1 MLFSSAVDSL
11 ILLAY
16 SKFDVEDRLSYPVA
30 FANLERTL
38 PFIGATPTSSTEGL
52 TIDKPEN
59 LDSIRYVV
67 SALYKIGGT
76 LYNASKP
83 ELAIKFIERACQLG
97 SAVIAVE
104 LAGGRDV
111 DMNGEEDS
119 ERAARIKSMEELRNY
134 MPKRWE
140 LLALSYYAIG
150 DKQVISQF
158 PLRDSLC

>member
-1 MLFSSAVDSL
+1 MSSTSLFSGAVDSL

-30 FANLERTL
+30 FANLDRSL
-38 PFIGATPTSSTEGL
+38 LLIGATLTSSHEGL

-83 ELAIKFIERACQLG
+83 ESAIKFIQRACQLG
-97 SAVIAVE
+97 RAVIAVE
-104 LAGGRDV
+104 LDGGDV
-111 DMNGEEDS
+111 EMNGEEDAEAS
-119 ERAARIKSMEELRNY
+119 ARIKSMEELRNY

-140 LLALSYYAIG
+140 LLALSYHAIG
-150 DKQVISQF
+150 DKQVSCNF
-158 PLRDSLC
+158 RV